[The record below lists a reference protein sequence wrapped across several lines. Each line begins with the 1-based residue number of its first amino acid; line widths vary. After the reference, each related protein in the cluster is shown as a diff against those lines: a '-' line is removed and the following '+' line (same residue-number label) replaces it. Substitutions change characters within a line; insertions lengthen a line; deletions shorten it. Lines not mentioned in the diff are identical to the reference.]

1 MPHFH
6 IKYTGHLRTEAIHVP
21 SQSKLITDAPVDNMG
36 KGETFSPT
44 DLLAVAL
51 ATCMITT
58 MSIKARKQGFD
69 IEGTTAEVKKIM
81 ASDPRRVAEAV
92 IRIDFPPLHFTD
104 EQKRFLE
111 QTAHH
116 CPVAV
121 SIHPGLK
128 QNVTFVYH

>member
-1 MPHFH
+1 MPHFQ
-6 IKYTGHLRTEAIHVP
+6 IKYTGGLRTEAIHVP
-21 SQSKLITDAPVDNMG
+21 SQSKLITDAPLDNMG

-58 MSIKARKQGFD
+58 MSIKARKEGFD

-81 ASDPRRVAEAV
+81 ASDPRRVAEVV
-92 IRIDFPPLHFTD
+92 IRIDFPPLNFTD
-104 EQKRFLE
+104 EQKKFLE
-111 QTAHH
+111 HTAHH

-121 SIHPGLK
+121 SIHPGLI

>member
-1 MPHFH
+1 MPHFQ
-6 IKYTGHLRTEAIHVP
+6 IKYTGGLRTEAIHGP
-21 SQSKLITDAPVDNMG
+21 SQSKLITDAPLDNMG

-58 MSIKARKQGFD
+58 MSIKARKEGFD

-81 ASDPRRVAEAV
+81 ASDPRRVSQVV
-92 IRIDFPPLHFTD
+92 IRIDFPPLNFTG
-104 EQKRFLE
+104 EQKKFLE
-111 QTAHH
+111 HTAYH

-121 SIHPGLK
+121 SIHPDLL
-128 QNVTFVYH
+128 QNVSFVYH